1 MKAIFRLMAW
11 TLPPL
16 ACLLCFGTGNAAQG
30 QTPETVQP
38 VYTNKTRFRIPF
50 RYDATEMQRIG
61 AKEIRLYL
69 SSDRGQTWRLS
80 RQANPQAGKFDF
92 QAPSSGEYWFAVRT
106 LDGRNQLYPPTKVLT
121 AGLKVVV
128 DSTPPTLS
136 IQLGQAQPGKVKMTW
151 QSNDPNLDV
160 STLRLEYIQAGSEKW
175 EMVSVIPQAKGQTA
189 WTIPQGGFVAV
200 RGQIFDLAGN
210 VQQTQSQ
217 VRLQP
222 AAAVPNLNDP
232 IATPGLNNSIVGQ
245 RPSTLPPVVPN
256 PFQGSPGLPQG
267 NAVPPANIPDTPQL
281 NPSPQDNLIT
291 NAPERTP
298 DVLKNP
304 YAPKNPPKSIGNRPP
319 KLTKH
324 TRVVNSRTFQIG
336 YKVEDVGPS
345 GVGDVE
351 LFITE
356 DDGANWYKYGNDTDR
371 KSPFQVETPRD
382 GIFGFALR
390 VHSGAG
396 LAADAPKPGEK
407 PSIVVVVD
415 NTPPNVQLLSADQG
429 RGKNLNRVVIRWSVT
444 DDFPSETPVALSFT
458 NDPNGV
464 WEPISGWIANDGE
477 YTWSAGPNTPT
488 RLYFRVTARDAAG
501 NLSRSQS
508 TQPVVVD
515 LSKPSARIVDVESIE
530 SAEVIPRR

>member
-1 MKAIFRLMAW
+1 MKAISRLMAW
-11 TLPPL
+11 ALPTL
-16 ACLLCFGTGNAAQG
+16 ACMLCLGMGETAVG
-30 QTPETVQP
+30 QTPDAVQP

-50 RYDATEMQRIG
+50 RYDAAEMQRIG

-69 SSDRGQTWRLS
+69 SSDRGQTWQLS

-92 QAPSSGEYWFAVRT
+92 QAPASGEYWFAVRT

-128 DSTPPTLS
+128 DNTPPTLA
-136 IQLGQAQPGKVKMTW
+136 IQLGQAQPGKVKMNW

-175 EMVSVIPQAKGQTA
+175 EMVSVIPQANGQTA
-189 WTIPQGGFVAV
+189 WSVPQGGFVAV

-245 RPSTLPPVVPN
+245 PSPSLPPVVPN
-256 PFQGSPGLPQG
+256 PFQGNPGTLPG
-267 NAVPPANIPDTPQL
+267 NMAPPAVVPADPEF
-281 NPSPQDNLIT
+281 NPTPQDNLIS
-291 NAPERTP
+291 NSPERTP
-298 DVLKNP
+298 DVMTNP
-304 YAPKNPPKSIGNRPP
+304 YAPKQAPQVTESRPP
-319 KLTKH
+319 KITKH
-324 TRVVNSRTFQIG
+324 TRVVNSRKFQIG

-356 DDGANWYKYGNDTDR
+356 DDGANWYKYGNDADR

-382 GIFGFALR
+382 GIFGFDLR

-396 LAADAPKPGEK
+396 LAADPPKPGDK

-415 NTPPNVQLLSADQG
+415 NTPPKVQLLSADQG
-429 RGKNLNRVVIRWSVT
+429 RGKDLNRVVIRWSVS
-444 DDFPSETPVALSFT
+444 DEFPSDSPVALSYT

-464 WEPISGWIANDGE
+464 WEPISGWINNDGE
-477 YTWSAGPNTPT
+477 YTWNAGP
-488 RLYFRVTARDAAG
+488 
-501 NLSRSQS
+501 
-508 TQPVVVD
+508 
-515 LSKPSARIVDVESIE
+515 
-530 SAEVIPRR
+530 